1 MLQIS
6 LAAARVNANLTQRD
20 VAKALGIST
29 QTLVNWEA
37 GKQSLLLIRLEPWLP
52 FMESS
57 WTIFFCPIHQIKFDI
72 KRTRKEDTHG
82 HSITY
87 KRH

>member
-29 QTLVNWEA
+29 QTLVNWESGRTEPSA
-37 GKQSLLLIRLEPWLP
+37 NQARALASLYKIKLDYIFLP
-52 FMESS
+52 DSS
-57 WTIFFCPIHQIKFDI
+57 N
-72 KRTRKEDTHG
+72 
-82 HSITY
+82 
-87 KRH
+87 

>member
-1 MLQIS
+1 MIYARNIKTRKEIDMLQIS

-37 GKQSLLLIRLEPWLP
+37 GKTEPSANQARALASLYGIKLDYIFLP
-52 FMESS
+52 DSS
-57 WTIFFCPIHQIKFDI
+57 N
-72 KRTRKEDTHG
+72 
-82 HSITY
+82 
-87 KRH
+87 

>member
-29 QTLVNWEA
+29 QTLVNGEA
-37 GKQSLLLIRLEPWLP
+37 GKTEPSANQARALASLYNIKLDYIFLP
-52 FMESS
+52 DSS
-57 WTIFFCPIHQIKFDI
+57 N
-72 KRTRKEDTHG
+72 
-82 HSITY
+82 
-87 KRH
+87 